1 LNKVMSKSNIKISLF
16 SIAFALGLNI
26 TGVAPVLGLL
36 SEAFEGEGANAIQTL
51 QTIPN
56 LLLMLASILVGWLA
70 TKISKKKIVLGGL
83 LLVALIGSSPF
94 IVNSFSFI
102 MTSRLLV
109 GFGFG
114 IISPLNVAL
123 ISEFSHGRERASMM
137 GLQVSGMGIGAICTN
152 IAGGM
157 LGKIGYQQFFLMH
170 LISMVTFLIVLTQ
183 LPDTGVAAFSATR
196 KLKLNKKVYELSFTS
211 FFNALFLTAFGTN
224 IGLHIAE
231 NLHGD
236 TAITGFVTAVNAGCT
251 LLVGMNFSKISS
263 SLKQYTLPI
272 SILTASLGYLLLI
285 LLPSSM
291 VGILVASACCGI
303 SISCFMAESSYSI
316 TTSVD
321 QAAIAIASG
330 LFALFGGIGGL
341 ISPIVLNG
349 ISTLVFGSVS
359 TAVVFLICTIGT
371 IILAIVSYILMLTR
385 QKEVSL
391 NHLKESKEVNL

>member
-1 LNKVMSKSNIKISLF
+1 MSKTNLKISLF

-36 SEAFEGEGANAIQTL
+36 SETFEGEGANAIQTL

-56 LLLMLASILVGWLA
+56 LSLMVASILVGWLA
-70 TKISKKKIVLGGL
+70 TKISKKKLVLGGL
-83 LLVALIGSSPF
+83 LLVAFIGSSPF

-102 MTSRLLV
+102 MTSRLLA

-114 IISPLNVAL
+114 IISPLNVAI
-123 ISEFSHGRERASMM
+123 ISEFSQGRERASMM

-152 IAGGM
+152 IVGGM
-157 LGKIGYQQFFLMH
+157 LGKIGYQQFFLIH
-170 LISMVTFLIVLTQ
+170 LISIITFLIVLTQ
-183 LPDTGVAAFSATR
+183 LPDTGVAVSGGTK

-236 TAITGFVTAVNAGCT
+236 TVITGFATAVNAGCT

-263 SLKQYTLPI
+263 SLKQYTLPLA
-272 SILTASLGYLLLI
+272 ILTSSLGYLLLI
-285 LLPSSM
+285 LLPTSR
-291 VGILVASACCGI
+291 VGILVASACCGV
-303 SISCFMAESSYSI
+303 SISCFMAESSYRIS
-316 TTSVD
+316 TSVN
-321 QAAIAIASG
+321 QVAIAIASG
-330 LFALFGGIGGL
+330 FFALFGGIGGL

-349 ISTLVFGSVS
+349 TSKLAFGSVS
-359 TAVVFLICTIGT
+359 TTAVFLICTIGT
-371 IILAIVSYILMLTR
+371 IILALVSYRLMLTR

-391 NHLKESKEVNL
+391 NHLIENKEVNV